1 MKCNRLLKRF
11 AVLALLAAAPV
22 VAATALTAPGFDKQ
36 IAAAA
41 ALLDDNRVNEALN
54 TLDTMLTANDAPL
67 ERGQIEALR
76 SFALARL
83 NRIPEAHKAIEA
95 GVASNPDPSLLLL
108 RQLFLLRAFD
118 GDAAGAAD
126 TIQLISVSNPA
137 ELKQLPTEV
146 VTDVMRAIRKDENR
160 TYELDYAL
168 NAAKW
173 APADATL
180 EDADRLRLRLITA
193 LAKRDRLDD
202 ARPVLDA
209 VLSPVVLA
217 RIGIDR
223 RFAPLWPLVEK
234 RLGPGADIADAAN
247 VAATKARF
255 DAAPT
260 SLIARLG
267 YADALNIASREA
279 EAAAVADVAKTPAEL
294 AALADREV
302 WLVNLHATLLGD
314 LGRIDA
320 ALARYAALNA
330 TPING
335 RSAVVATLL
344 NAALFAESVNRPEAA
359 LAAAAVAEASPAGS
373 NDFARLYLAQV
384 RACVLQQQGKP
395 ADAMAAAAPLIAKP
409 GDNDDAYLAAM
420 ICLGRLD
427 AAAKAI
433 VTRLENPET
442 RLEMLFELQPFLIA
456 ERDMVRGARERAGMR
471 ALKARP
477 DVKAAFIKWG
487 RDLPALVAPPR

>member
-1 MKCNRLLKRF
+1 MKRNRLF
-11 AVLALLAAAPV
+11 APLAALALLAASPGLA
-22 VAATALTAPGFDKQ
+22 AATVTVPGFDKQ

-54 TLDTMLTANDAPL
+54 TLDTMLAAADAPI

-95 GVASNPDPSLLLL
+95 GVASNPDPSMLLL

-118 GDAAGAAD
+118 GDAAAAAD
-126 TIQLISVSNPA
+126 TIQLIAASNPR
-137 ELKQLPTEV
+137 ELQQLPTEV
-146 VTDVMRAIRKDENR
+146 IIDVIGAVRKDANR
-160 TYELDYAL
+160 SYELDFAL
-168 NAAKW
+168 NAANW
-173 APADATL
+173 QPEDATL
-180 EDADRLRLRLITA
+180 EDADRLRLRLILA
-193 LAKRDRLDD
+193 LPKRDRVDD
-202 ARPVLDA
+202 VRPVLAA

-223 RFAPLWPLVEK
+223 RFATLWPDVEK
-234 RLGPGADIADAAN
+234 RLGPGADIADAAY

-255 DAAPT
+255 DKSPT

-267 YADALNIASREA
+267 YAEALNIASREP
-279 EAAAVADVAKTPAEL
+279 EAAALLDVAKTPAEL

-302 WLVNLHATLLGD
+302 WLVNLHAALLGD
-314 LGRIDA
+314 LGQIDA

-335 RSAVVATLL
+335 RSAVVATQL
-344 NAALFAESVNRPEAA
+344 NAALFAESVNRPDAA
-359 LAAAAVAEASPAGS
+359 LAAVAVAAAGPAGG
-373 NDFARLYLAQV
+373 NEYAGLYLAQV
-384 RACVLQQQGKP
+384 RACVLHQQGK
-395 ADAMAAAAPLIAKP
+395 AAEALAAAAPLLAKP
-409 GDNDDAYLAAM
+409 GENDDAYLAAM
-420 ICLGRLD
+420 ICLGRND

-433 VTRLENPET
+433 ITRLENPET
-442 RLEMLFELQPFLIA
+442 RIDMLFDLQPFLIA
-456 ERDMVRGARERAGMR
+456 ERAVVRGARERTAMR

-477 DVKAAFIKWG
+477 DVKAAFVKWG
-487 RDLPALVAPPR
+487 RDLPAAVAPPR